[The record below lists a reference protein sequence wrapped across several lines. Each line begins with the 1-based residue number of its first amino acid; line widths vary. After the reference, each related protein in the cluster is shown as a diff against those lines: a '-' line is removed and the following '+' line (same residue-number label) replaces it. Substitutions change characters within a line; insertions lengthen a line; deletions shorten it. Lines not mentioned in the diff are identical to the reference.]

1 MITILM
7 IHLSQRG
14 KGGNPDFPV
23 PIYLESGSGDEGD
36 RKTPDCRIGRDFGDE
51 QEFLSRGYTR
61 VSEAFSRCPGIAQ
74 RFEMTEEW

>member
-1 MITILM
+1 M
-7 IHLSQRG
+7 IHLSQG
-14 KGGNPDFPV
+14 CKGGKRDSLV
-23 PIYLESGSGDEGD
+23 PIYLESGFRDEGD